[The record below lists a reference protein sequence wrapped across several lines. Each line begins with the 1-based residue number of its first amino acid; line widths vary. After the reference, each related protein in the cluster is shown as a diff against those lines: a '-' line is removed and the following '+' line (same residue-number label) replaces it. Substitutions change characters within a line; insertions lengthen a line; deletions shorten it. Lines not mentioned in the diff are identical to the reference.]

1 MIYTLKFGY
10 EVNSFLK
17 AKMNKQFLLTCTQ
30 NILFMAT
37 SRTIYLGELRTE
49 NEHIRSGQKLIT
61 DAPVDNQGKGEAF
74 SPTDLVATA
83 LSDCMLTIMG
93 IKARDKG
100 LDLAGTT
107 VETTKIMSAEP
118 RRIGEIVIEFTFP
131 KNDFSEKDRAI
142 LVAVTKTCPVAL
154 SLHPDVKQTIK
165 FNW

>member
-1 MIYTLKFGY
+1 
-10 EVNSFLK
+10 
-17 AKMNKQFLLTCTQ
+17 
-30 NILFMAT
+30 MAT

-83 LSDCMLTIMG
+83 LSDCMMTIMG

-100 LDLAGTT
+100 LDLTDTT
-107 VETTKIMSAEP
+107 IETTKIMSSEQP
-118 RRIGEIVIEFTFP
+118 RRIDEIIVEFTFP
-131 KNDFSEKDRAI
+131 KNNFSEKDKAI
-142 LVAVTKTCPVAL
+142 LESVTKTCPVAL
-154 SLHPDVKQTIK
+154 SLHPSIKQSVK